1 MERAFCA
8 YSMEVSGRR
17 ITFGQDEKEMWN
29 GSIFLGKNK
38 NQENLHCM
46 RTNTS
51 RIKGPEPTLLITNST
66 HDTKTHFVTFWAS
79 VFIPIQYKMKGQHIK
94 ILCVEKIT

>member
-1 MERAFCA
+1 ML
-8 YSMEVSGRR
+8 
-17 ITFGQDEKEMWN
+17 TPWK
-29 GSIFLGKNK
+29 FLVDGLLLARTRKKCGMVPSSWEKNK

-66 HDTKTHFVTFWAS
+66 HDTETHFVTFWAS

-94 ILCVEKIT
+94 ILCVEKIP